1 MSNGTSLYHSY
12 NTSAEM
18 ASGEEMGITQL
29 PTRSQFPP
37 IGTAPAPLQELL
49 SPSLSLEQILLNQ
62 LKPRVENKLILTP
75 VCYQKLLCEARC
87 HLEEQAPTSDAL
99 ARGAELLAQ
108 EEALRAMLTIQR
120 NLLIEA

>member
-1 MSNGTSLYHSY
+1 MSNGASLYHSY

-29 PTRSQFPP
+29 PARCQFPP
-37 IGTAPAPLQELL
+37 TGTASAPLQELL
-49 SPSLSLEQILLNQ
+49 SPSLSLEQILLMQ
-62 LKPRVENKLILTP
+62 LKPQVENKLILTP
-75 VCYQKLLCEARC
+75 VCYQKLLCEARSY
-87 HLEEQAPTSDAL
+87 LEEQALSSDAL

-120 NLLIEA
+120 NVLVEV